1 MAQKSDQDL
10 QLTDSTP
17 QAEREQYI
25 DNSPDVTEENT
36 VANGSNTKDDFETIH
51 SQPVAINDMTL
62 EPNRSRTSEFNGRS
76 SYSISEAGSGYD
88 RDENECTEFCLDFCT
103 CFGLFDNCCP
113 TDSDGCVT
121 STAVFIGNILFA
133 CCRCK

>member
-1 MAQKSDQDL
+1 MSQKTGSEL
-10 QLTDSTP
+10 QPIDTTP
-17 QAEREQYI
+17 QTEREEYI
-25 DNSPDVTEENT
+25 DNSPDATEENS
-36 VANGSNTKDDFETIH
+36 VGNGTNTKDDFGTVH
-51 SQPVAINDMTL
+51 SQPQAIDDMTL
-62 EPNRSRTSEFNGRS
+62 EPNRSRTSFNGRS
-76 SYSISEAGSGYD
+76 SYSMSEAGSGYD